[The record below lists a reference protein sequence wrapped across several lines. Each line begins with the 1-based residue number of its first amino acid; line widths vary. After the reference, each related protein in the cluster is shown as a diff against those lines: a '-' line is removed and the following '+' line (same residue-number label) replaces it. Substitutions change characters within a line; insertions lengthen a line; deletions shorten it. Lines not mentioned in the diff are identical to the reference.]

1 MISLRLGLRNL
12 ARNRWRS
19 ALTLAAVGV
28 AVALMVWT
36 LALYE
41 GWIAQMVR
49 GATAV
54 ETGQVQIH
62 TAAYVEQPRAYRSFP
77 VDATLLERIRSVPDV
92 RAASPRVELHGL
104 VGNEERSQVGR
115 ILGVDPGLEAAT
127 TPVAEAVVEG
137 RWLSSEPPDQP
148 APREAV
154 LGSGL
159 ARQLRV
165 HTGDELVVFL
175 EAADGSLG
183 NELLRVVG
191 TVRTGNT
198 QVDRTT
204 VYMHLEDAQVL
215 GALHGEV
222 HEVAIRTDDL
232 TRALETATAVA
243 EALGARRGPAPTD
256 SDASGT
262 ARNADSDAPNAPDAA
277 PNAPEADLGAPPDPD
292 ALVVRAWQ
300 EILPSI
306 QQMLVIFRRSSW
318 VAYLLVYL
326 VAAVGVLNTQRM
338 SAMER
343 RREFGVMMAI
353 GMRPRRMLRTLV
365 AETAV
370 LGLVGAVIGAAAGG
384 LLSWYHATRGF
395 DLTLLADEVSFT
407 YMGVAFS
414 ERLYFVLT
422 PEMVAEPVLVMLVVA
437 LLSGLWP
444 AFKAARID
452 PAPTI
457 AGRT

>member
-77 VDATLLERIRSVPDV
+77 VDPTLLERIRSVPDV

-127 TPVAEAVVEG
+127 TPVAEAVVDG
-137 RWLSSEPPDQP
+137 RWLSSAPPDHP

-165 HTGDELVVFL
+165 DTGDELVVFL

-183 NELLRVVG
+183 NELLQVVG

-198 QVDRTT
+198 QVDRATL
-204 VYMHLEDAQVL
+204 YMHLEDAQVL
-215 GALHGEV
+215 GALAGEV

-243 EALGARRGPAPTD
+243 SALGARRDPSST
-256 SDASGT
+256 
-262 ARNADSDAPNAPDAA
+262 
-277 PNAPEADLGAPPDPD
+277 DPD

-343 RREFGVMMAI
+343 RREFGVMLAI

-370 LGLVGAVIGAAAGG
+370 LGLVGALIGAAAGG